1 MGSALGINPSTVAI
15 QLEYQ
20 IKFDFGLDQAQVH
33 AKGNLKSLAS
43 LAKLLVETKVDV
55 IRLLKHKIGNCK
67 REKISAFSHPKYLNF
82 NFDTFE
88 TK

>member
-20 IKFDFGLDQAQVH
+20 VKFDLGLDQAQFH

-43 LAKLLVETKVDV
+43 LGKLLVETKVDV
-55 IRLLKHKIGNCK
+55 IRLLKHKFFPLEEFIHS
-67 REKISAFSHPKYLNF
+67 SAFSHPK
-82 NFDTFE
+82 T
-88 TK
+88 